1 MNQVKEIYNLKND
14 SRRIK
19 MVQEASLDKK
29 SYAGYRIEND
39 LLFGTKEW
47 FNAIEQGIIP
57 KHIVKGVIS
66 RVYMSGH
73 NDYPEFE
80 IRSDEG
86 ETSTWTR
93 EGAESAYEVER
104 RVELTYV
111 EQKYKRP
118 SDITGPISQCVIQI
132 KIGEV

>member
-1 MNQVKEIYNLKND
+1 MIFKEIYNLKD
-14 SRRIK
+14 DFMRIR

-29 SYAGYRIEND
+29 SYAGYKTENS
-39 LLFGTKEW
+39 LLFGTRDW

-80 IRSDEG
+80 IESSDSK
-86 ETSTWTR
+86 TTWTR
-93 EGAESAYEVER
+93 EGIDEAYKTGKNI
-104 RVELTYV
+104 ELIYV

-118 SDITGPISQCVIQI
+118 TDMTGAISKCVIEI
-132 KIGEV
+132 KIVE

>member
-1 MNQVKEIYNLKND
+1 MNLKQIYNLKND

-19 MVQEASLDKK
+19 IIQEASLDKN
-29 SYAGYRIEND
+29 SYAGYKTENG

-47 FNAIEQGIIP
+47 FNAIEKGMIPIHTIKGI
-57 KHIVKGVIS
+57 IS

-80 IRSDEG
+80 IESNEG
-86 ETSTWTR
+86 KTTWTR
-93 EGAESAYEVER
+93 EGIDAAYKVGSSI
-104 RVELTYV
+104 ELIYV

-118 SDITGPISQCVIQI
+118 TDITGAISKCVIEI
-132 KIGEV
+132 KIAE